1 MLQLICEGRCNP
13 NIAEVDAA
21 IRKFAEARNKQLAF
35 DGTERMLALQ
45 RRLTYTDHY
54 MDEDAQAICDVC
66 GARRQFGWRRGFY
79 HTVLP

>member
-13 NIAEVDAA
+13 NIALVDDA
-21 IRKFAEARNKQLAF
+21 IRKFAEARNKQLPF

-45 RRLTYTDHY
+45 RRLKYTTHY
-54 MDEDAQAICDVC
+54 MDDDAQAICDDC

-79 HTVLP
+79 QVMP